1 MKGVDISNHQ
11 AGLDLAK
18 AKSAGIEFAVCK
30 LSEGRTYKDKQFDTF
45 YQQARSCGLPLGAY
59 VYSHATTPDAAI
71 AEANTALLL
80 LGGRELPLGIFMDVE
95 TNAQMELPAVQL
107 KQTLMAFCR
116 TVENA
121 GYVSGLYGSEYNLWA
136 RVAPAD
142 FPDSLIW
149 VAHYGK
155 QPAFACDLW
164 QRSDSGSFPGYGGPV
179 DTDEVLS
186 DRMRDFIKGKTQPSP
201 QPDPQPQPAP
211 QPPPSPERGDPIVR
225 VLQTCMAYDG
235 YWPAD
240 QIDGIK
246 TPEYRAQIVKYAADV
261 AGC

>member
-1 MKGVDISNHQ
+1 MRGVDISNHQ

-95 TNAQMELPAVQL
+95 TNGQMEIPPVQL
-107 KQTLMAFCR
+107 KQTVMAFCQ
-116 TVENA
+116 TIEAA
-121 GYVSGLYGSEYNLWA
+121 GYRSGIYGSEYNLWA
-136 RVAPAD
+136 RIAPAD
-142 FPDSLIW
+142 FSDSLIW
-149 VAHYGK
+149 VAHYGR

-164 QRSDSGSFPGYGGPV
+164 QRSDSGSFPGYSGPV
-179 DTDEVLS
+179 DTDEVMS
-186 DRMRDFIKGKTQPSP
+186 DRMKALVRDEHV
-201 QPDPQPQPAP
+201 PDPQPQPA
-211 QPPPSPERGDPIVR
+211 QTSATKTTADVTL
-225 VLQTCMAYDG
+225 LQTAMALGDC
-235 YWPAD
+235 WPFD
-240 QIDGIK
+240 KIDGLN
-246 TPEYRAQIVKYAADV
+246 TPEWREAFRSYAEIV
-261 AGC
+261 AGR

>member
-1 MKGVDISNHQ
+1 MRGVDISNYQ
-11 AGLDLAK
+11 AGLDLVK
-18 AKSAGIEFAVCK
+18 AGSAGIEFAICK
-30 LSEGRTYKDKQFDTF
+30 LSEGRTYKDRQFDTF
-45 YQQARSCGLPLGAY
+45 YQQAQACGLPLGAY

-80 LGGRELPLGIFMDVE
+80 LGGRELALGLFMDVE

-164 QRSDSGSFPGYGGPV
+164 QRTDSGQFPGYGGPV
-179 DTDEVLS
+179 DTDEVMS
-186 DRMRDFIKGKTQPSP
+186 DRMRENINRKGAKPAPQPA
-201 QPDPQPQPAP
+201 PDPQPS
-211 QPPPSPERGDPIVR
+211 PSPERGDPIVR

-246 TPEYRAQIVKYAADV
+246 TPAYREAIVKYAADV

>member
-1 MKGVDISNHQ
+1 MRGVDISNHQ

-18 AKSAGIEFAVCK
+18 AKSAGIEFAICK
-30 LSEGRTYKDKQFDTF
+30 LSEGRTYKDRQFDTF
-45 YQQARSCGLPLGAY
+45 YQQAQSCGLPLGAY

-71 AEANTALLL
+71 AEANAALLL

-95 TNAQMELPAVQL
+95 TNAQMDIPRVQL
-107 KQTLMAFCR
+107 KQTVMAFCQ

-121 GYVSGLYGSEYNLWA
+121 GYRSGIYGSEYNLWA

-164 QRSDSGSFPGYGGPV
+164 QCSDSGSFPGYGGPV
-179 DTDEVLS
+179 DTDEVMS
-186 DRMRDFIKGKTQPSP
+186 DRMRDIVKGEGAKPEPTPA
-201 QPDPQPQPAP
+201 PAP
-211 QPPPSPERGDPIVR
+211 QPSPSPERGDPIVR

-246 TPEYRAQIVKYAADV
+246 TPAYREAIVKYAADV

>member
-1 MKGVDISNHQ
+1 MRGVDISNHQ
-11 AGLDLAK
+11 AGLDLAR
-18 AKSAGIEFAVCK
+18 AKSAGIEFAICK

-80 LGGRELPLGIFMDVE
+80 LGGRELALGLFIDVE

-164 QRSDSGSFPGYGGPV
+164 QRTDSGQFPGYGGPV
-179 DTDEVLS
+179 DTDEVMS
-186 DRMRDFIKGKTQPSP
+186 DRMRENINRKGAKPAPQPA
-201 QPDPQPQPAP
+201 PDPQPS
-211 QPPPSPERGDPIVR
+211 PSPERGDPIVR

>member
-1 MKGVDISNHQ
+1 MKGIDISNHQ

-18 AKSAGIEFAVCK
+18 AKGAGIEFAICK
-30 LSEGRTYKDKQFDTF
+30 LSEGRTYKDRQFDTF
-45 YQQARSCGLPLGAY
+45 YQQAQSCGLPLGAY
-59 VYSHATTPDAAI
+59 VYSHATSPDAAV
-71 AEANTALLL
+71 AEANAALLL

-95 TNAQMELPAVQL
+95 TNAQMEIQPVQL
-107 KQTLMAFCR
+107 KQTVMAFCQ

-179 DTDEVLS
+179 DTDEVMS
-186 DRMRDFIKGKTQPSP
+186 DRMRDIVKGEGAKPELTPA
-201 QPDPQPQPAP
+201 PDPQLSPI
-211 QPPPSPERGDPIVR
+211 PERGDPIVR

-246 TPEYRAQIVKYAADV
+246 TPAYREAIVKYAADV

>member
-1 MKGVDISNHQ
+1 MRGVDISNHQ
-11 AGLDLAK
+11 AGLDLAR
-18 AKSAGIEFAVCK
+18 AKSAGIEFAICK

-80 LGGRELPLGIFMDVE
+80 LGGRELALGLFIDVE

-164 QRSDSGSFPGYGGPV
+164 QRTDSGQFPGYGGPV
-179 DTDEVLS
+179 DTDEVMS
-186 DRMRDFIKGKTQPSP
+186 DRMRENINRKGAKPEPTPA
-201 QPDPQPQPAP
+201 PDPQPS
-211 QPPPSPERGDPIVR
+211 PSPERGDPIVR

-246 TPEYRAQIVKYAADV
+246 TPAYRETIVKYAADV

>member
-1 MKGVDISNHQ
+1 MRGVDISNHQ

-30 LSEGRTYKDKQFDTF
+30 LSEGRTFRDRQFDTF
-45 YQQARSCGLPLGAY
+45 YRQARSCGLPLGAY

-80 LGGRELPLGIFMDVE
+80 LGGRELALGLFMDVE

-164 QRSDSGSFPGYGGPV
+164 QCSDSGSFPGYGGPV

-186 DRMRDFIKGKTQPSP
+186 ERMRAIVGDSP
-201 QPDPQPQPAP
+201 TPAP
-211 QPPPSPERGDPIVR
+211 QSAPAACKIAADV
-225 VLQTCMAYDG
+225 VLLQTAMQLDG
-235 YWPAD
+235 YWPGTV
-240 QIDGIK
+240 DGLN
-246 TPEYRAQIVKYAADV
+246 TAAWREAFRGFAGDV
-261 AGC
+261 LGTAIQ

>member
-1 MKGVDISNHQ
+1 MRGVDISNHQ

-30 LSEGRTYKDKQFDTF
+30 LSEGRTYKDRQFDTF
-45 YQQARSCGLPLGAY
+45 YQQAQACGLPLGAY

-80 LGGRELPLGIFMDVE
+80 LGGRELALGLFMDVE

-179 DTDEVLS
+179 DTDEVMS
-186 DRMRDFIKGKTQPSP
+186 ERMREIIKGQGAKPEPTPAPEPQPSP
-201 QPDPQPQPAP
+201 
-211 QPPPSPERGDPIVR
+211 PERGDPIVR
-225 VLQTCMAYDG
+225 VLQTCMAYDD

-246 TPEYRAQIVKYAADV
+246 TPEYRAAIVKYAADV

>member
-1 MKGVDISNHQ
+1 MMRGVDISNHQ

-18 AKSAGIEFAVCK
+18 AKSAGIEFAICK
-30 LSEGRTYKDKQFDTF
+30 LSEGRTFRDRQFDTF
-45 YQQARSCGLPLGAY
+45 YQQAQSCGLPLGAY

-71 AEANTALLL
+71 AEANAALLL

-95 TNAQMELPAVQL
+95 TNAQMEIPPVQL
-107 KQTLMAFCR
+107 KQTVMAFCR

-186 DRMRDFIKGKTQPSP
+186 ERMRDVVKGEGAKPEPTPA
-201 QPDPQPQPAP
+201 PAP
-211 QPPPSPERGDPIVR
+211 QPEPAPAIKPTADVTL
-225 VLQTCMAYDG
+225 LQTAMALDEF
-235 YWPAD
+235 WELD
-240 QIDGIK
+240 KIDGLN
-246 TPEYRAQIVKYAADV
+246 TPAWREAFGKYADAV
-261 AGC
+261 TGRG

>member
-1 MKGVDISNHQ
+1 MRGVDISNYQ
-11 AGLDLAK
+11 AGLDLTRAK
-18 AKSAGIEFAVCK
+18 NAGIEFAICK
-30 LSEGRTYKDKQFDTF
+30 LSEGRTYKDRQFDTF
-45 YQQARSCGLPLGAY
+45 YQQAQACGLPLGAY

-80 LGGRELPLGIFMDVE
+80 LGGRELALGLFMDVE

-107 KQTLMAFCR
+107 KQTVMAFCQ

-121 GYVSGLYGSEYNLWA
+121 GYRSGIYGSEYNLWA

-179 DTDEVLS
+179 DTDEVMS
-186 DRMRDFIKGKTQPSP
+186 DRMRDAVKGEGAKPEPTPA
-201 QPDPQPQPAP
+201 PAP
-211 QPPPSPERGDPIVR
+211 QPSPISERGDPIVR

-240 QIDGIK
+240 QIDGFK
-246 TPEYRAQIVKYAADV
+246 TPEYREAIVKYAADV